1 MIRRPPISTLPDTL
15 FPYTTLFRSRLLRL
29 GPRGRRRRK
38 LAIGDDGR
46 GAVFG
51 NRYRARLWHPLQR
64 IAQGGHVVIGRRAV
78 IVVAHTAPAPLPVG
92 EVEIEAADPDHQPA
106 NPQIGRASCRE
117 SVCQSV

>member
-1 MIRRPPISTLPDTL
+1 MRISDW
-15 FPYTTLFRSRLLRL
+15 SSDVCSSDL

-78 IVVAHTAPAPLPVG
+78 IVVAHTAPAPLPVVA
-92 EVEIEAADPDHQPA
+92 VEIEAE
-106 NPQIGRASCRE
+106 IGRTACKDSTCMY
-117 SVCQSV
+117 V